1 VQEFKLTYVEVIIT
15 GQVVELVQVMVYLV
29 VQVELV
35 VEAEVLLQ
43 ELKMEVDV
51 VVLLVDQQ

>member
-1 VQEFKLTYVEVIIT
+1 
-15 GQVVELVQVMVYLV
+15 MVYLV

-35 VEAEVLLQ
+35 VEVEVLLQ